1 MKILRVTCCL
11 MVLLLSL
18 VALAFVA
25 VHPAAAQ
32 GLNPPPPP
40 GATCHTTGQGTIC
53 QGSFTDSDV
62 NADIGVSC
70 DSFQVLE
77 SATFTIRFTLFYDQ
91 AGNATQAVFHVRLV
105 GTLSNSV
112 TGKSVPFEDAFTVT
126 LTFATPGDFSTV
138 TATFTGQVYKVTLP
152 GSGLI
157 LHDVGRVVFAPDGT
171 ITFEGGPHQEL
182 HNQVQK
188 LCAALS

>member
-11 MVLLLSL
+11 FVLLLSL
-18 VALAFVA
+18 VAFAFVP

-32 GLNPPPPP
+32 ELNPPPPP

-53 QGSFTDSDV
+53 QGSFTFSDV
-62 NADIGVSC
+62 NADTGISC
-70 DSFQVLE
+70 GSFQVLE
-77 SATFTIRFTLFYDQ
+77 SVTATVRFTIFYNQ
-91 AGNATQAVFHVRLV
+91 AGNVTQAVFHLRLV

-112 TGKSVPFEDAFTVT
+112 TGKSVPEKEDRTET
-126 LTFATPGDFSTV
+126 DTFATPGDVSTV
-138 TATFTGQVYKVTLP
+138 TVTVTGQVITVTVP

-157 LHDVGRVVFAPDGT
+157 VHDVGRVVFAPDGT
-171 ITFEGGPHQEL
+171 LTFEGGPHQLL
-182 HNQVQK
+182 HGEVQE

>member
-1 MKILRVTCCL
+1 MKLLRVTCCL
-11 MVLLLSL
+11 FVLLLSL
-18 VALAFVA
+18 VAFAFVA

-40 GATCHTTGQGTIC
+40 GATCQTTGQGTIC
-53 QGSFTDSDV
+53 QGSFTSSDV

-70 DSFQVLE
+70 GSFQVLE
-77 SATFTIRFTLFYDQ
+77 SATSTIRFTIFYNQ
-91 AGNATQAVFHVRLV
+91 AGNVTQAAFHFRLV

-112 TGKSVPFEDAFTVT
+112 TGTSVPEEAAFTQT
-126 LTFATPGDFSTV
+126 FTFATPGDFSTV
-138 TATFTGQVYKVTLP
+138 TLTYTGQVFNVTLP

>member
-1 MKILRVTCCL
+1 MKLLRVTCSL
-11 MVLLLSL
+11 FILLLSF
-18 VALAFVA
+18 VAFAFVA

-32 GLNPPPPP
+32 GLTPPPPP

-53 QGSFTDSDV
+53 QGSFTRSQV
-62 NADIGVSC
+62 NVDIGVSC
-70 DSFQVLE
+70 GSFQVLR
-77 SATFTIRFTLFYDQ
+77 SATNTVRFTLFYNQ
-91 AGNATQAVFHVRLV
+91 AGNETQRVFHIRTV

-112 TGKSVPFEDAFTVT
+112 TGKSVPFEADLTITF
-126 LTFATPGDFSTV
+126 TFATPGDSSTV
-138 TATFTGQVYKVTLP
+138 TRTITGQVFKVTLP

-182 HNQVQK
+182 HDQVQQ